1 MRADP
6 CRMNGRAC
14 CILSGDGLAD
24 AGLLPHSHTTQGYPM
39 RTLMRV
45 RQLVAGACRVGLLAL
60 GLCAAQ
66 AHAAK
71 PYKYYA
77 VGDTTDVVLARP
89 ASPSLVLMGGGPDV
103 DDAFKWMIRKGGGGN
118 FVVIRATGTDAY
130 DPYIFAMGGVRSVE
144 TIVVPSR
151 EAAND
156 PFVLQ
161 RIRGAEALF
170 IAGGDQS
177 DYLQY
182 WKGTP
187 LETALQDLANRNV
200 PLGGTSAGL
209 AVLGQFIYS
218 GLNQSVTSTA
228 ALADP
233 YDKNVTLDRDF
244 LALPPLARAITDS
257 HLDARD
263 RMGRLVSFMARVVND
278 GWTGMARGVG
288 VDVETA
294 LLVENGQATRVG
306 AGSVYFLQTVGLP
319 QVCAPKTPL
328 TYRNLGVQR
337 LSGAG
342 TFDMN
347 NWAGYGSTVNYSI
360 SAVKGVLSS
369 TQPGGAVY

>member
-1 MRADP
+1 MSSLTRA
-6 CRMNGRAC
+6 RRFIAHAC
-14 CILSGDGLAD
+14 SIATLA
-24 AGLLPHSHTTQGYPM
+24 
-39 RTLMRV
+39 V
-45 RQLVAGACRVGLLAL
+45 
-60 GLCAAQ
+60 GLCAAPA
-66 AHAAK
+66 AHAEK

-77 VGDTTDVVLARP
+77 VGDTSDVALPRP
-89 ASPSLVLMGGGPDV
+89 ALPAQVLMGGGPDV

-130 DPYIFAMGGVRSVE
+130 NPYIYAMGGVRSVE
-144 TIVVPSR
+144 TIVLPSR
-151 EAAND
+151 AAASD

-161 RIRGAEALF
+161 RLRGAEEVF

-177 DYLQY
+177 DYLNY

-187 LETALQDLANRNV
+187 LEGVLQDLANRNV
-200 PLGGTSAGL
+200 PIGGTSAGL

-218 GLNQSVTSTA
+218 GQHQSVTSSA

-233 YDKNVTLDRDF
+233 YDKDVTLDRDF
-244 LALPPLARAITDS
+244 LALPPLARVITDS

-263 RMGRLVSFMARVVND
+263 RIGRLTAFMARIVND
-278 GWTGMARGVG
+278 GWTNTARGIG

-306 AGSVYFLQTVGLP
+306 VGSAYFLQTVGLP

-337 LSGAG
+337 LSGTG
-342 TFDMN
+342 SFDLN